1 MMAAIPV
8 IKQGIARSGVEAE
21 RCPGVRKNSQVRNP
35 ANVNNGPIDRRCCLL
50 YTSDAAD
57 E

>member
-8 IKQGIARSGVEAE
+8 IKQRIARSGVEAE

-35 ANVNNGPIDRRCCLL
+35 ANINNGPIDCR
-50 YTSDAAD
+50 
-57 E
+57 